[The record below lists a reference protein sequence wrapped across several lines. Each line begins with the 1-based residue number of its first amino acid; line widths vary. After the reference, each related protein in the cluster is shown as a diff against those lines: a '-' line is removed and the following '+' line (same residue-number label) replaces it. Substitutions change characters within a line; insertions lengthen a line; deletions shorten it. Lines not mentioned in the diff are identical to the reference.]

1 MKKDNKSS
9 EVKKGLATG
18 AGVAVGAVAGAFVGA
33 SAAERAQSVDVET
46 PNPDEVEEVEVVE
59 VEATQAAPAPQR
71 QYTQPSHQEVAQ
83 PVQQESVQQES
94 VQQESVQQEPVQ
106 QEPVQQEQ
114 PVEVIGEEPV
124 VIIDEHPGENSIEQP
139 VDVVEQPVEQPGEVA
154 QDNHVTVMDTEV
166 EVISYDRVETAGG
179 QMDVAVVEDQSGQQV
194 AFIDVDLDSQADVA
208 WIDHNEDAQITDDE
222 LYDVQEQNVDMH
234 PMMDAANFSSEYA
247 ENEIPD
253 YVNDADV
260 DGYMA

>member
-1 MKKDNKSS
+1 MKKESKSL

-83 PVQQESVQQES
+83 PVQQD
-94 VQQESVQQEPVQ
+94 PVQ
-106 QEPVQQEQ
+106 QDPVQEQPVQEQPVQQEQ

-124 VIIDEHPGENSIEQP
+124 EIIDEHPGENSIEQP
-139 VDVVEQPVEQPGEVA
+139 VDVAEQPVEQPGEVA

-234 PMMDAANFSSEYA
+234 PIMDAANFSSEYA